1 MSDDDFM
8 QDSADEDYDFDYE
21 GSDDDDE
28 DASVGIQNKYF
39 NAKQMKVDNP
49 EEAVDEFLEIPA
61 MEAEKGEWGFKGL
74 KQAIKLEFKLGRYGD
89 AVEHYREL
97 LTYIHSAAD
106 VTRNYGEKSINNM
119 LDYIEK
125 GSDDDRAYQCMEE
138 FYSLTLASFQSSNAE
153 RLWLKTNIK
162 LARLWLER
170 KEYGQLSKKVR
181 ELHRAC
187 QKEDGSDD
195 TSKGTYLLELYALEI
210 QMYAET
216 KNNKRLKA
224 LYQRALRVRSAVP
237 HPKIMGVIRECGG
250 KMHMS
255 EENWEEA
262 QSDFFESFRN
272 YDEAG
277 SMQRIQVL
285 KYLVLTTM
293 LMKSD
298 INPFD
303 SQETKPY
310 KNDPRISAMTDLVDA
325 YQRDDIHVYE
335 DVLSKNPDVLAD
347 PFIAENI
354 DEVSRNMRTK
364 AVLKLIAPY
373 TRFSL
378 QFISKHIK
386 IALPEVLDI
395 LSFLILDKKLDA
407 KIDQENG
414 TVQVNVSSDVERLRA
429 LQEWTSSLHSLWTTT
444 LKGEGFRADEGTH
457 GAAGAMFA
465 SGFGDESP
473 MGMRTMNQRGRR
485 ELRGKAYAGKLGG
498 AA

>member
-1 MSDDDFM
+1 
-8 QDSADEDYDFDYE
+8 
-21 GSDDDDE
+21 
-28 DASVGIQNKYF
+28 
-39 NAKQMKVDNP
+39 
-49 EEAVDEFLEIPA
+49 
-61 MEAEKGEWGFKGL
+61 
-74 KQAIKLEFKLGRYGD
+74 
-89 AVEHYREL
+89 
-97 LTYIHSAAD
+97 
-106 VTRNYGEKSINNM
+106 M

-125 GSDDDRAYQCMEE
+125 GSDDATAYQCMEE
-138 FYSLTLASFQSSNAE
+138 FYSMTLSSFQNTNNE

-170 KEYGQLSKKVR
+170 KEYGQLNKKVR

-187 QKEDGSDD
+187 QREDGSDD

-237 HPKIMGVIRECGG
+237 HPKIMGIIRECGG

-277 SMQRIQVL
+277 SIQRIQVL

-310 KNDPRISAMTDLVDA
+310 KSDPRISAMTDLVDA
-325 YQRDDIHVYE
+325 FQRDDIHTYE
-335 DVLSKNPDVLAD
+335 AILSKNPDVLAD

-364 AVLKLIAPY
+364 AILKLIAPY

-378 QFISKHIK
+378 GFISKHIK
-386 IALPEVLDI
+386 ISVPEVQDI
-395 LSFLILDKKLDA
+395 LSFLILDKKLNA
-407 KIDQENG
+407 KINQESG
-414 TVQVNVSSDVERLRA
+414 TVVVESASDVERLRS
-429 LQEWTSSLHSLWTTT
+429 LQEWISSLRTLWEAT
-444 LKGEGFRADEGTH
+444 LYNGEGFKVDEAAQFQGLPGGSMLPFGLGDDGPVGSGGGSSMRAGYARSRGGFKSRGGKT
-457 GAAGAMFA
+457 GAGI
-465 SGFGDESP
+465 
-473 MGMRTMNQRGRR
+473 
-485 ELRGKAYAGKLGG
+485 Y
-498 AA
+498 